1 MHGGGF
7 LKKITFLFACLN
19 KIHYLCPIITK
30 IPIAIIYESLKT
42 SNMVTP
48 EYLEEMVKEL
58 ANMSVDSL
66 IAEFNS
72 QVGSDYWDSVI
83 GVRHSLLIEALI
95 AKVVDVSAV
104 YDGISISFER
114 KIKLNEDKTKVLFA

>member
-1 MHGGGF
+1 MTNSKLNVLTNF
-7 LKKITFLFACLN
+7 FYNEVESDKMKKKFFGWENYENLFSQGDC
-19 KIHYLCPIITK
+19 
-30 IPIAIIYESLKT
+30 
-42 SNMVTP
+42 
-48 EYLEEMVKEL
+48 
-58 ANMSVDSL
+58 
-66 IAEFNS
+66 FNEIS
-72 QVGSDYWDSVI
+72 KVLDVFHDYWDSVI